1 MVLCERRE
9 EIGHCHFLL
18 AGFKVQLVAQRR
30 VLCDCDDRR
39 FTGIAVLPLDA
50 LFTFL
55 AGVSFFALR
64 SLRTGIAA
72 HALWSPGTH
81 RPYRAAWADRTG
93 TALLAPE
100 AARPHGPLLTAW
112 IFGPLRACGSLNGH
126 VGAACVRL
134 TAAVPAAISGLVVHG
149 YLPLM
154 KVADRQ
160 FIICVERE
168 KRVSG
173 IRRRC
178 VHGKGEVKRRRRSP

>member
-168 KRVSG
+168 K
-173 IRRRC
+173 
-178 VHGKGEVKRRRRSP
+178 GERHKAALCPRKRGSKKKTAFTV